1 MWTYLRFSFGAVLTS
16 FVFNR
21 LFGVLSPFWGPK
33 SHSGWLLR
41 NRFLSDWIGLL
52 TFRGRRVLLRS
63 LVSLRFGCCMQV
75 RHRLGRIESWWD
87 RNSRLFQLLIDFSL
101 WNVLFLYSLI
111 SLLSLVELIFLSL
124 WRCFVNDISDLRLKN
139 LNVTKLIGNPYF
151 LGRFHC
157 LGSAEGNFLLNGGIR
172 LRNWPLVR
180 CDVYDI
186 CFYSW
191 HS

>member
-1 MWTYLRFSFGAVLTS
+1 MIRTYLRFPFGAVLTS
-16 FVFNR
+16 FVFNQ
-21 LFGVLSPFWGPK
+21 LFGVFSPIWSPK
-33 SHSGWLLR
+33 GHRGRLLW
-41 NRFLSDWIGLL
+41 NCFLSDWIILL
-52 TFRGRRVLLRS
+52 TFWGRRVLLWPLIS
-63 LVSLRFGCCMQV
+63 LCIQV
-75 RHRLGRIESWWD
+75 RHRLGREEGWRD
-87 RNSRLFQLLIDFSL
+87 RNSCLFRLLIDFSGR
-101 WNVLFLYSLI
+101 NVLFLNFLI